1 MALIEPCPDREGL
14 VTAIG
19 EAGRRASNVDASGG
33 AAGSIS
39 VCTGWP
45 LWPLEVRRRFPAVEE
60 FTPPNSIPALT
71 GKPLV

>member
-19 EAGRRASNVDASGG
+19 EAGRRARDVDASGG

-39 VCTGWP
+39 VCTG
-45 LWPLEVRRRFPAVEE
+45 WPLEVRRRFPAVEE
-60 FTPPNSIPALT
+60 FTPPNSNPALT